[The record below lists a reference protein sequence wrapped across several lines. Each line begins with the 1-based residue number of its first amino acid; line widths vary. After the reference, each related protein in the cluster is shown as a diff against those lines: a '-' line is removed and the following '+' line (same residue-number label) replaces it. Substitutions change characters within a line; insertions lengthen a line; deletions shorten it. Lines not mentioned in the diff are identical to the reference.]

1 MTLYSSA
8 IHVQASRMNM
18 EVIPGVL
25 DILPDQ
31 MQVVNPALILI
42 FLPIFNRIIYPL
54 LGKKVSE
61 CWPHRRRIKTEE
73 KAKVVA
79 ASWEA

>member
-1 MTLYSSA
+1 MTQYSSA

-54 LGKKVSE
+54 LGK
-61 CWPHRRRIKTEE
+61 
-73 KAKVVA
+73 
-79 ASWEA
+79 